1 MTKNSKYKPLQDR
14 HGRTLNYLRL
24 AVTDRCNLR
33 CFYCMPEEGINF
45 TSRENLLSYEE
56 MLRLLTITASMGVN
70 KVRITGGEPF
80 VRKNMIE
87 FMHNVSRIEGIDTLN
102 LTTNGTMSAELIPDL
117 KKMGIKSVNLS
128 LDSLDRDRFFDITR
142 RDLFDQV
149 MQTLDKLLECNIQV
163 KINAVVMEGRNVS
176 DLIPL
181 AKLAE
186 KQPVSVR
193 FIEEMPFNGTGR
205 AYENFK
211 WNHKAIEQHLRE
223 HLPEM
228 TAQPFVPT
236 ATANE
241 FKAKGFQGRV
251 GIIAAYTRSF
261 CGTCNRLRIT
271 PQGTLKT
278 CLYDNGIFNI
288 KDFLRA
294 GASDDEMRSLFREA
308 VAGKA
313 KDGHVAEA
321 KCGKVF
327 ESMTSIGG

>member
-1 MTKNSKYKPLQDR
+1 MSKTNKNILKDR

-33 CFYCMPEEGINF
+33 CFYCMPEEGIEF
-45 TSRENLLSYEE
+45 TARENLLSYEE
-56 MLRLLTITASMGVN
+56 MLRLLNITASMGVN

-80 VRKNMIE
+80 VRKNMVD

-102 LTTNGTMSAELIPDL
+102 LTTNGTMSADIVPEL
-117 KKMGIKSVNLS
+117 KKMGVKSVNLS
-128 LDSLDRDRFFDITR
+128 LDSLDRDRFFEITR
-142 RDLFDQV
+142 RDLFDNV
-149 MQTLDKLLECNIQV
+149 MQTLDKLLEQNIQI
-163 KINAVVMEGRNVS
+163 KINAVVMEGRNID

-181 AKLAE
+181 AQLTKNQAI
-186 KQPVSVR
+186 SVR

-205 AYENFK
+205 KYEKFK
-211 WNHKAIEQHLRE
+211 WNHKAIEKYLRDN
-223 HLPEM
+223 LPKM
-228 TAQPFVPT
+228 TALPFIPT

-241 FKAKGFQGRV
+241 FKIKGHKGKL

-278 CLYDNGIFNI
+278 CLYDKGVFNI

-294 GASDDEMRSLFREA
+294 GATDEEMRNLFQEA

-313 KDGHVAEA
+313 KNGFEAEA
-321 KCGKVF
+321 KRGKVF

>member
-1 MTKNSKYKPLQDR
+1 MSKTNKNILKDR

-33 CFYCMPEEGINF
+33 CFYCMPEEGIKF

-56 MLRLLTITASMGVN
+56 MLRLLNITASMGVN

-80 VRKNMIE
+80 VRKNMVD
-87 FMHNVSRIEGIDTLN
+87 FMHNVSRLEGIDTLN
-102 LTTNGTMSAELIPDL
+102 LTTNGTMSADIVPEL

-128 LDSLDRDRFFDITR
+128 LDSLDRDRFFEITR
-142 RDLFDQV
+142 RDLFDNV
-149 MQTLDKLLECNIQV
+149 MQTLDKLLEHNIKV
-163 KINAVVMEGRNVS
+163 KINAVVMEGRNIE

-181 AKLAE
+181 AQLTKS
-186 KQPVSVR
+186 QPINVR

-205 AYENFK
+205 QYESFK
-211 WNHKAIEQHLRE
+211 WNHKAIEQYLRE
-223 HLPEM
+223 NLPEM
-228 TAQPFVPT
+228 TALPFIPT

-241 FKAKGFQGRV
+241 FSIEGHKGRV

-278 CLYDNGIFNI
+278 CLYDKGVFNI

-294 GASDDEMRSLFREA
+294 GASDDEMKKLFQEA

-313 KDGHVAEA
+313 KDGFEAEA
-321 KCGKVF
+321 KRGKVF